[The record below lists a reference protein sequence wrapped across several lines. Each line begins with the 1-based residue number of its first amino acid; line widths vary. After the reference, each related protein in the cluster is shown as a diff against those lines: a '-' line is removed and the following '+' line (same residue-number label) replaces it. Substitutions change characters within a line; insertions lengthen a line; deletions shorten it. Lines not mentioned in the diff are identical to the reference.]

1 MVMSNA
7 TLHIDP
13 DTMVDEV
20 PVQSVPVK
28 SYTLTTYKAGKMV
41 NGWLEE
47 DGHDK
52 RIPDPMIFN
61 YTVGRTNKGKKPF
74 IPFDVET
81 KRISEEDLKA
91 WYDKYVAKNLA

>member
-1 MVMSNA
+1 MSNA

-13 DTMVDEV
+13 DTMVDEA
-20 PVQSVPVK
+20 PVQSK
-28 SYTLTTYKAGKMV
+28 SYTLTTYKAAKLV
-41 NGWLEE
+41 NGWLEA

-74 IPFDVET
+74 IPFDVEN
-81 KRISEEDLKA
+81 KRIAEADLRT
-91 WYDKYVAKNLA
+91 WYVTYVNKNLS